1 MTTTVDIEAPAPRG
15 IRGAWRRFARGIGER
30 MPKGLYA
37 RSLIIII
44 APVVLL
50 QVLIALVFMERH
62 WERVTARLAAAVVAD
77 IGAIIDVI
85 ETYPQDADYS
95 AITRIANERL
105 GLTIAVLPDEA
116 LPPAQPKPFFT
127 PLDRAI
133 SRLVRRIGKPYW
145 IDTVG
150 RSQVIEIRIQLDG
163 KVLRVFAPRSQTF
176 ISNSIIFISWMVGSS
191 LVLLTIA
198 ILFLR
203 NQIRPIQRLAAAA
216 ESFGKGR
223 PAPSLTPRGAREVR
237 QATVAFHDMRNRIER
252 QVEQR
257 TAMLAGVSHDLRTIL
272 TRFRLQL
279 AVLDEANDI
288 EALKADIDDMNRM
301 LEGYLAFAR
310 GDGGEGTES
319 TDIATLLDQIVTEA
333 RISGDEVT
341 VDFSGDPKVNLRPQA
356 FKRCLDNLVK
366 NACRHGRTV
375 AISGRH
381 ADGLLTITVDDDGPG
396 VPFEER
402 EAIFKP
408 FYRLDEARNLDTSG
422 TGLGLS
428 IARDIARS
436 HGGDIE
442 LSESPLGGLR
452 ATVTIPA

>member
-1 MTTTVDIEAPAPRG
+1 
-15 IRGAWRRFARGIGER
+15 

-77 IGAIIDVI
+77 IAAIIDVI
-85 ETYPQDADYS
+85 DTYPQDADY
-95 AITRIANERL
+95 AEITRIAGDRL
-105 GLTIAVLPDEA
+105 GLAIAILPGET

-127 PLDRAI
+127 QLDRTL
-133 SRLVRRIGKPYW
+133 SRLIGKIKKPFW

-150 RSQVIEIRIQLDG
+150 RSQIIEIRIQLDG

-176 ISNSIIFISWMVGSS
+176 VSNSIIFISWMVASS
-191 LVLLTIA
+191 LVLLAIA
-198 ILFLR
+198 VLFLR

-216 ESFGKGR
+216 DNFGKGR
-223 PAPSLTPRGAREVR
+223 PAPVLTPRGAREVR

-279 AVLDEANDI
+279 AVIGEAGDV

-310 GDGGEGTES
+310 GDSGEDTEP
-319 TDIATLLDQIVTEA
+319 TDIAAMLDQLAAEA

-341 VDFSGDPKVNLRPQA
+341 VDFAGDPTVNLRPQG
-356 FKRCLDNLVK
+356 FKRCVENLVK
-366 NACRHGRTV
+366 NACRHGKTV
-375 AISGRH
+375 AIDGRH
-381 ADGLLTITVDDDGPG
+381 ADGFLTIIVDDDGPG
-396 VPFEER
+396 VPMEER

-428 IARDIARS
+428 IARDIAHS
-436 HGGDIE
+436 HGGNIE
-442 LSESPLGGLR
+442 LSKSPLGGLR